1 MKNKLLS
8 VIFCLLALVLL
19 VGCENKTE
27 PTKKRVNY
35 ESSQTQ
41 NGGNQTNPTQ
51 GGEGSTTQGGGQQV
65 TTTTQ
70 GGGQA
75 TTTSSQSELVVTL
88 TSSEFGAAA
97 TAQITD
103 YVESNL
109 TKEGIGFYAH
119 SIVRNGYLQ
128 VGLAKASSNRKASV
142 IMNTTAKKVVKI
154 EITVDSANQNFDGKI
169 LVFGFNEAI
178 ANNEAFAAKGLTPL
192 TTIALA
198 SGTTTYTY
206 EFTGDYN
213 FFAIS
218 PSDRFLALAQL
229 KVTFA

>member
-27 PTKKRVNY
+27 PTKKKVNY

-41 NGGNQTNPTQ
+41 NGGSQSGNP
-51 GGEGSTTQGGGQQV
+51 TQGGGQQV

-75 TTTSSQSELVVTL
+75 TTTTQAAQGTVITLVA
-88 TSSEFGAAA
+88 SDFGEAA
-97 TAQITD
+97 TENITD
-103 YVESNL
+103 YVEKTV
-109 TKEGIGFYAH
+109 TKNGVSIYAH
-119 SIVRNGYLQ
+119 SIIRSGYLQ
-128 VGLAKASSNRKASV
+128 VGVAKVKNGKTTRQPSV
-142 IMNTTAKKVVKI
+142 IMNTTAKKVVKV

-178 ANNEAFAAKGLTPL
+178 TDFNAFAAKGLTPL
-192 TTIALA
+192 TTITLA

-218 PSDRFLALAQL
+218 PSDRFLALAEL

>member
-1 MKNKLLS
+1 MKNKFLT

-19 VGCENKTE
+19 VGCEKKTE
-27 PTKKRVNY
+27 VTKKKVNY

-41 NGGNQTNPTQ
+41 NGGGQTNPTQ
-51 GGEGSTTQGGGQQV
+51 GSQSNQ

-70 GGGQA
+70 QTQGL
-75 TTTSSQSELVVTL
+75 TITL
-88 TSSEFGAAA
+88 LPSDFGTAA
-97 TAQITD
+97 TEDITD
-103 YVESNL
+103 YVQKNI
-109 TKEGIGFYAH
+109 TKDGVGFYAH
-119 SIVRNGYLQ
+119 SIIRSAYLQ
-128 VGLAKASSNRKASV
+128 VGVAKVKNGKTTRQPSV
-142 IMNTTAKKVVKI
+142 IMNTTAKKVVKV

-178 ANNEAFAAKGLTPL
+178 SDFEAFAAKGLTPL

-206 EFTGDYN
+206 EFTGEYT